1 MRRWLRWIVAVPAA
15 LAAMALAVSNR
26 ERVTVSF
33 DPLPLE
39 FTLPLYGLAL
49 GSLAIGVVLGGVGV
63 WWAGRGRR
71 RQARRD
77 RRALRA
83 LSEELAALKA
93 RAPSTGGN
101 LPANVDDAA

>member
-1 MRRWLRWIVAVPAA
+1 MRRWLRWIVAVPVA
-15 LAAMALAVSNR
+15 LVAMALAIANR
-26 ERVTVSF
+26 DRVIISF

-49 GSLAIGVVLGGVGV
+49 SCLAVGAVVGGFLV
-63 WWAGRGRR
+63 WWAGLGRR
-71 RQARRD
+71 RQAWRD

-93 RAPSTGGN
+93 RGPSGGN